1 MTELKNIKV
10 VKLKWLI
17 KKFFEE
23 TYQKQTKMV
32 IITIEK
38 EIEIRVTV
46 MKMMAFL
53 LQVFHKLLIFE
64 KNTRA

>member
-53 LQVFHKLLIFE
+53 LQVFHKLLILE